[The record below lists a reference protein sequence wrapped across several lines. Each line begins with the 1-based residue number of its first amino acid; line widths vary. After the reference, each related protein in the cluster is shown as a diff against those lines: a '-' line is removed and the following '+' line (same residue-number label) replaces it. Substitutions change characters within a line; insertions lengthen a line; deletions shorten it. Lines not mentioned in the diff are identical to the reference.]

1 LFGGEQE
8 LEVKINKEIRDYTEG
23 IFFGLNMRQLI
34 FSAIAVA
41 AAVGTYFSL
50 RNVLGTEI
58 VSWLC
63 IIAAA
68 PFAAMGFIKYN
79 GLTAEQFAWAWLK
92 SEVLY
97 PRRYSFKANN
107 LYYNLMKG
115 VDGKY
120 D

>member
-1 LFGGEQE
+1 M
-8 LEVKINKEIRDYTEG
+8 EVKINKEIRDYTEG

-41 AAVGTYFSL
+41 AAVGTYFGL

-97 PRRYSFKANN
+97 PRRYCFKANN